1 MRRAIIA
8 IASTVLFLIHQN
20 NQKIDPPHSWGSV
33 YTDNISSHEPKIKC
47 LISTKRHDSLSH
59 PHIGAR
65 DSNGLPFVHDAKALL
80 MNQAEFNVTFESHVV
95 SEICDSIDADS
106 RGSGEGE
113 LLQMISEHIKSS
125 AHALSRRGG
134 EIFCAIY
141 TYPGHAN
148 NTQAIARTWAKKCD
162 GFMAATTSIGIVE
175 STGHIH
181 IPHIGTEGSYNSIW
195 QKVRSMLAYL
205 HDNFFDDYEW

>member
-1 MRRAIIA
+1 
-8 IASTVLFLIHQN
+8 
-20 NQKIDPPHSWGSV
+20 
-33 YTDNISSHEPKIKC
+33 
-47 LISTKRHDSLSH
+47 
-59 PHIGAR
+59 
-65 DSNGLPFVHDAKALL
+65 
-80 MNQAEFNVTFESHVV
+80 MNQAEFNVTLESHVV

-125 AHALSRRGG
+125 AHAPSRRGG